1 MTKSFAIQEE
11 DKGSKR
17 RMENLPTVNGVG
29 ITDSNQSG
37 SGQIMRITV
46 AVVHEEVE
54 QKLWAGWC
62 MGRRDEQEE
71 GMNIIVVVSIWIWK
85 REKEKK
91 KIIQKTRKRNN
102 DRDKINDGKENLLA
116 GTENK
121 KWREKEES
129 TNDGQKCIGK

>member
-1 MTKSFAIQEE
+1 MLSMCECSNSSVANDFVTLHCRPSCWTIRALHRDGPTDAATMTKSFAIQEE

-54 QKLWAGWC
+54 QKL
-62 MGRRDEQEE
+62 
-71 GMNIIVVVSIWIWK
+71 
-85 REKEKK
+85 
-91 KIIQKTRKRNN
+91 
-102 DRDKINDGKENLLA
+102 
-116 GTENK
+116 
-121 KWREKEES
+121 
-129 TNDGQKCIGK
+129 